1 MRNTGEFI
9 HEAPRCIPVAEKV
22 DVCVIGG
29 SCTGVFAAVRAA
41 EAGMRVAIV
50 ENNGFFGGTASAGL
64 VPVWHSRFDAEG
76 RREIIRGLTHQVLE
90 HLVANGEAIVKEPS
104 NASVYA
110 YLNTASLTVA
120 LDELVAWHPAIRPF
134 LHARF
139 VGVAESAPRHPTHA
153 VIEDKSG
160 RRAIEASFFIDATGD
175 ADFLDRA
182 GFETWS
188 LPAAQLQPHTTCAM
202 ISGVPAVRAAHPD
215 FSISEMMRP
224 CRGAGLK
231 HVFGWT
237 APVIGAPE
245 LLFAAVTRVQNCNP
259 VDADDLTAGE
269 VEGRR
274 QITSLVRAANREFFT
289 EDAEIRIAA
298 LASSMGLRESR
309 HARCLHSLTEAEV
322 LSGQAFDDAAAYGS
336 YRVDIHHDEGITFR
350 YLDGKQEIMRVD
362 RATGAIAWERGR
374 WRPEVGES
382 PTFYQIP
389 YRCLVPRGADN
400 VLCAGRMLD
409 CDRGAYGACR
419 VMVNCNQMGE
429 AAGVAAA
436 RCVAEGAPIET
447 AWRGLANETL
457 PEIDYWQE

>member
-64 VPVWHSRFDAEG
+64 VPVWHSRFDTEG

-90 HLVANGEAIVKEPS
+90 HLVAHGEAIVKEPS

-309 HARCLHSLTEAEV
+309 HRAACIRSPRPRSCRARPSTTPRPTA
-322 LSGQAFDDAAAYGS
+322 
-336 YRVDIHHDEGITFR
+336 
-350 YLDGKQEIMRVD
+350 
-362 RATGAIAWERGR
+362 AIAWTSTTTRASPSAISTGSRRSCAWIAPPGRSRGSAGGGARR
-374 WRPEVGES
+374 WASRPHS
-382 PTFYQIP
+382 TRSRI
-389 YRCLVPRGADN
+389 A
-400 VLCAGRMLD
+400 AS
-409 CDRGAYGACR
+409 CR
-419 VMVNCNQMGE
+419 
-429 AAGVAAA
+429 AA
-436 RCVAEGAPIET
+436 RTTCCARDGCSIAT
-447 AWRGLANETL
+447 AARTARAA
-457 PEIDYWQE
+457 